1 VFADRDKN
9 DARIDNEAK
18 DNKKN
23 TTQQEQQKSTERQK
37 VSKMFRDSTRQ
48 HFSILHFLF
57 HIKKNP
63 SRLALP

>member
-37 VSKMFRDSTRQ
+37 VSKCSE
-48 HFSILHFLF
+48 ILHGNISAFF
-57 HIKKNP
+57 I
-63 SRLALP
+63 SFFI